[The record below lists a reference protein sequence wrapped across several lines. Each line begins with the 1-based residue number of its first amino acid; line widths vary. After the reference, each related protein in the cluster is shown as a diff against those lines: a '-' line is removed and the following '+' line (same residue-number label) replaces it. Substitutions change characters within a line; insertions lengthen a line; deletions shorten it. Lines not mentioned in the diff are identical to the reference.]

1 MVLRLTIMD
10 ESFAASIAWA
20 GRPRTGTAAQRL
32 KALSASKAAAAP
44 PPADSERP
52 ERSERCHEDGGLARL
67 DGLSPP
73 AAAAQVSP
81 LDLKTPDG
89 EGGLARL
96 DRLSPPAAAARPA
109 QIAPLDLKPPDG
121 ESRTFSPSGSET
133 SVVDVDPTTQ
143 MGASIIRHQNSESA
157 KKAGGGGGGGGGENA
172 LAAGLE
178 MLLEHALQPFKVDL
192 AALHAKTSSST
203 SKLEKQV
210 ADDVLR
216 NNERLNTLRCVRFPL
231 HARELR
237 PAPSLTARA
246 VCNLPLPWGSQCPA

>member
-1 MVLRLTIMD
+1 VSERVAGDPLVLRLTIMD
-10 ESFAASIAWA
+10 ESFAASIAGA

-44 PPADSERP
+44 SPAGG
-52 ERSERCHEDGGLARL
+52 HEEGGLARL
-67 DGLSPP
+67 DRLSPP

-96 DRLSPPAAAARPA
+96 DRLSPPAATAWPA
-109 QIAPLDLKPPDG
+109 QIPALDLKPPDG

-133 SVVDVDPTTQ
+133 SVDPTTP
-143 MGASIIRHQNSESA
+143 MGASIIRHQYSESA

-231 HARELR
+231 HATRELR
-237 PAPSLTARA
+237 PAPSLTVRA
-246 VCNLPLPWGSQCPA
+246 VCNLPLLWGSQCPA